1 MEKDRKDSFTIS
13 LPTGSPVQIIV
24 LILLIVGAFFFGSL
38 SEKVK
43 ILEGKGTVNVANG
56 QPVGVGGGQGAAG
69 NAVGQPQ
76 PPAPTAGPV
85 PKVEKD
91 EHIRGNANAKLAL
104 IEYSDLECP
113 FCKSFHPTVQKVL
126 DTYKNDVMWVY
137 RHYPLGFHANAQKEA
152 EATECA
158 AELGGNDAF
167 WKYVDAIYER
177 TTSNGIG
184 FALDALVPLAKEQG
198 LNDQKFKECLDT
210 GKYTKKI
217 TDQMNAGTAAG
228 VSGTPGS
235 FVLNVKTGESQI
247 VSGAVPFEQVKTTID
262 AMLK

>member
-1 MEKDRKDSFTIS
+1 MMKSGKGDNMENTKKDSFTIS

-24 LILLIVGAFFFGSL
+24 LILFIVGAFLLGSL

-43 ILEGKGTVNVANG
+43 ILEKKGGTAV
-56 QPVGVGGGQGAAG
+56 
-69 NAVGQPQ
+69 VGQPAADAGSVVQ